1 MEGDFHDKKGI
12 DLDALPGLLSD
23 TPTVKAMRYHSLN
36 TFQKIQYWLQSHQYD
51 MALFALVYVNVL
63 WMALELHIF
72 GLNRWQN
79 LSPTVHTFSQQEI
92 DTWTSFF
99 DIGDLCFAGIFMFD
113 VILRICVL
121 QCEFWTVWLNYVD
134 IIASVLSMIEAIV
147 VNTVA
152 SPVNPVIFR
161 LLRVGKLVRALRMV
175 TVTSSMS
182 SLQLLVKCLASS
194 RDMLFCSFSILT
206 FVQCVAGVILATLCT
221 DFIQDETKDE
231 KLRNEVFRYYGTF
244 SRTFLSMFEIMF
256 ANWAPPC
263 RVVVE
268 NVSEW
273 FAVFFLIY
281 RCVLGFAILNVMNAV
296 FVQQTMRTAVMDED
310 LAFKQRQKE
319 IDQYTKKVKTLF
331 QGLDSSGDGAIN
343 LEEFSKLVKSDKLA
357 FWMSQ
362 LELEYHDLLQLFE
375 FLDNGDGQI
384 TLTEFID
391 GAARL
396 RGGAKAIDVWRMET
410 KLEVLFEEV
419 LTAMAE
425 QSRKRRSTVQDVL
438 RQSNFQFIHS
448 NSEHNIRA
456 MDPRSNATR
465 TSLKVN
471 EEDLDLVQL
480 REQLMAQGET
490 GRLPLPNFKG

>member
-1 MEGDFHDKKGI
+1 MT
-12 DLDALPGLLSD
+12 A
-23 TPTVKAMRYHSLN
+23 TPKNPIMR
-36 TFQKIQYWLQSHQYD
+36 
-51 MALFALVYVNVL
+51 
-63 WMALELHIF
+63 
-72 GLNRWQN
+72 RR
-79 LSPTVHTFSQQEI
+79 
-92 DTWTSFF
+92 
-99 DIGDLCFAGIFMFD
+99 LCHG
-113 VILRICVL
+113 R
-121 QCEFWTVWLNYVD
+121 
-134 IIASVLSMIEAIV
+134 
-147 VNTVA
+147 
-152 SPVNPVIFR
+152 R
-161 LLRVGKLVRALRMV
+161 R
-175 TVTSSMS
+175 
-182 SLQLLVKCLASS
+182 LASLL
-194 RDMLFCSFSILT
+194 LFRP
-206 FVQCVAGVILATLCT
+206 Q
-221 DFIQDETKDE
+221 
-231 KLRNEVFRYYGTF
+231 
-244 SRTFLSMFEIMF
+244 EIMF

-425 QSRKRRSTVQDVL
+425 QSRRRRSTVQDVL

-465 TSLKVN
+465 DSLKVN
-471 EEDLDLVQL
+471 DGDLDLVQL